1 MAERTVRVLIIGK
14 VQGVGFRAWVED
26 GARERQLRGWVR
38 NKRDGSV
45 EAVLSGNADGVAALI
60 EACETGPRLAVV
72 FHVEVTDYAG
82 EIPPRFRV
90 LPSE

>member
-1 MAERTVRVLIIGK
+1 MPERTVRALIIGK

-38 NKRDGSV
+38 NRRDGSV
-45 EAVLSGNADGVAALI
+45 EAVLSGDADRVAALI
-60 EACETGPRLAVV
+60 QACETGPRLAAV

-82 EIPPRFRV
+82 EVPPRFKV
-90 LPSE
+90 LPTE